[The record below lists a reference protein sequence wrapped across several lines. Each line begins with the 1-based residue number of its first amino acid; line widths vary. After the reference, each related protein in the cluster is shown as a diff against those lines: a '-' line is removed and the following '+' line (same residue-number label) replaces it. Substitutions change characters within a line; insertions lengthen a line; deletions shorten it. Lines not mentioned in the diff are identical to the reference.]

1 MSDVSWSIE
10 AFNTDLNVMSG
21 KPGFCIGRRPENPGL
36 RRRLGQHIDHKPGRG
51 RSGGESNNKAIYT
64 FVVIAGTFVG
74 TYGRGS
80 AKWLRGPR
88 NGEVFESIAGRIA
101 VIRPEKRSH
110 SAKLNN

>member
-51 RSGGESNNKAIYT
+51 RGGGESNNKSFYT

-80 AKWLRGPR
+80 AKWLRGLEMERCSNRLPVASPLSDR
-88 NGEVFESIAGRIA
+88 
-101 VIRPEKRSH
+101 KRDHTQPS
-110 SAKLNN
+110 